1 MFSNTLFLLSAV
13 LTVAG
18 AVLVVYSKNLM
29 HACIYLLASLFGI
42 AGLYACIGADFLAA
56 TQLVVYAGGVIILML
71 FAIMLTGGTGNRTN
85 KYGLEKIPA
94 MGNRKTFFVAGFAAI
109 VSALIII
116 KVTIP
121 VFKNTAN
128 IVETANAPTV
138 ERIGT
143 LLATEHI
150 LAFEI
155 SSVLLLGALIGAAVI
170 SRPRKEIHDE
180 FRRLLRHFIYF
191 IYLRNHGYDR
201 T

>member
-1 MFSNTLFLLSAV
+1 MFANTLFLLSTV
-13 LTVAG
+13 LTLAG
-18 AVLVVYSKNLM
+18 AILVVYSQNLM
-29 HACIYLLASLFGI
+29 HACIYLLASLFGV

-85 KYGLEKIPA
+85 RYGLEKIPA
-94 MGNRKTFFVAGFAAI
+94 MGNKKTFCIAAFAAI

-121 VFKNTAN
+121 VIQNNAN
-128 IVETANAPTV
+128 VVAAANEPTV
-138 ERIGT
+138 ERLGT
-143 LLATEHI
+143 LLATDHI

-170 SRPRKEIHDE
+170 SRPRKEIHD
-180 FRRLLRHFIYF
+180 
-191 IYLRNHGYDR
+191 
-201 T
+201 